1 MGTSSEQA
9 AQTVALVREGLDQ
22 RMIARNLNLNQSTV
36 SRVYRR
42 FVETGSYKRRP
53 GTGRTRATT
62 RRDDRFIVST
72 SLRNRFLTSVNI
84 KTELNEVRGVNVSA
98 RTIRRRLK
106 EAAITPFRPANGPK
120 LSVAHRQARLR
131 FAREHLNWTEE
142 QWASI
147 LFTDECRT
155 CLNGADGRRRVYRRR
170 GERYA
175 QSCIEERVP
184 FGGGSCMVWG
194 GISMIGRTEL
204 VFIDMV
210 RQNGRRGGLTAQ
222 RYITEVLEAH
232 VVPYMGLEGENFTL
246 MQDNARPHAAA
257 QVRQYCEEVGIRT
270 MNWPARSP
278 DLNPI
283 EHVWDSLK
291 KAVYARNPVPTTVAA
306 LRTAISQEWNN
317 IPQDRLITLIRS
329 MRNRLESVIRAR
341 GGNTPY

>member
-1 MGTSSEQA
+1 MDTSSEKA
-9 AQTVALVREGLDQ
+9 AQIVALMREGLDQ
-22 RMIARNLNLNQSTV
+22 RTIARNLNLNQSTV

-120 LSVAHRQARLR
+120 LSAAHRQARLR
-131 FAREHLNWTEE
+131 FAREHLDWTEE

-155 CLNGADGRRRVYRRR
+155 CLNGADGRKRVYRRR

-210 RQNGRRGGLTAQ
+210 RQNGRIGGLTAQ

-232 VVPYMGLEGENFTL
+232 VVPYMGLIGESFTL

-257 QVRQYCEEVGIRT
+257 QVRQYCEEFGIRT

-291 KAVYARNPVPTTVAA
+291 KAVYARNPMPTTVAA
-306 LRTAISQEWNN
+306 LRTSISQEWNN